1 MKLEQIVASTL
12 EIPIEQVNDDLSLDT
27 CAEWTSLAHIALLS
41 ALEAG
46 YATDFDIEESIEMDS
61 VGAIR
66 SVLENKGIEVDG

>member
-12 EIPIEQVNDDLSLDT
+12 EIPVDRVTDDLSLDT
-27 CAEWTSLAHIALLS
+27 CAEWTSLAHLALIS

-66 SVLENKGIEVDG
+66 AVLENKGIAVDE